1 MGIEGLWGLLFY
13 GITLPIITFIPC
25 NFGSSACVVSQS
37 SFPYLERPEQYFIEA
52 GQNGSLIAFIII
64 GIFSIALF
72 NLCGVSVTKYIN
84 ALARSLADV
93 TRTVLIWLIGIIVTV
108 TAGRYYPNYDWELT
122 SAGAIIVQF
131 VGFIVLVFGNLIYNK
146 IIKIKIFMDED

>member
-1 MGIEGLWGLLFY
+1 M
-13 GITLPIITFIPC
+13 
-25 NFGSSACVVSQS
+25 
-37 SFPYLERPEQYFIEA
+37 EA
-52 GQNGSLIAFIII
+52 GHNGSLIAFIII

-108 TAGRYYPNYDWELT
+108 TAGAYYPNYNWELT

-131 VGFIVLVFGNLIYNK
+131 VGFVVLVFGNLIYNK
-146 IIKIKIFMDED
+146 IIKIKIFMGDDDDMKQSLIEEGSGIGTSLQTQQDEHHED